1 MRIKQE
7 NLRLK
12 YEIEKHKLDE
22 DRYSKLQYE
31 VEHLTGKL
39 HKVSEYSAYGQ
50 NQVLFLKL

>member
-39 HKVSEYSAYGQ
+39 HKVSEYSI
-50 NQVLFLKL
+50 LHIHI